1 MRSKC
6 KSDWD
11 QLNNFTEM
19 VIHIDYQV
27 LTIAIQIIPY
37 FAVDVNVLLFVWDKK
52 HLAYMKN

>member
-37 FAVDVNVLLFVWDKK
+37 FVVDVNVLLFVWDKK
-52 HLAYMKN
+52 KTI